1 MYKNPVTIVLV
12 ILLLLCLAPMPY
24 GFFQLVRFVAMVFFA
39 LFAYEYW
46 NKDSKPLAITFVA
59 LALLFQPFLKIEL
72 GRTIWNIVDVVTA
85 MGLVLFLLYEDKQ
98 NKKKK

>member
-59 LALLFQPFLKIEL
+59 LAWLFQPFLKIEL

-85 MGLVLFLLYEDKQ
+85 MGLVLFLLCEDKQ

>member
-1 MYKNPVTIVLV
+1 MHH
-12 ILLLLCLAPMPY
+12 
-24 GFFQLVRFVAMVFFA
+24 QLVRFVAMVFFA